1 VVRSANGEQAAST
14 WIDDGD
20 KGGDLTLPPA
30 SAGTWSLSAASPGTA
45 RASRVV
51 GSALLVTPRVLPKL
65 NAAIGAGRVAPGG
78 SVEVDA
84 DLVDGKGQG
93 LPGTVAAVVV
103 DLHGGGSTTGL
114 ERLDTRLALCRNL
127 RVEPE
132 RCDAFVDGDPALD
145 PLRRAQLGQVG
156 GAPLAPD
163 NDPAKNAEE
172 TLSRAFGDVLHS
184 LEGAIFEAATS
195 ADRLRDVRRKG
206 QNGWAWNPEL
216 MTLVT
221 AAMSKLPETPGGEP
235 LSLADLL
242 AVDPQVTFN
251 NVARRVTRLKL
262 FRILSTVRSFRK
274 ERSLDPDEPIFKNP
288 NALLRRLV
296 REGRFTEDLLLDPW
310 GGTIQFTASAGPP
323 IPFLTVVKGFELHA
337 PGPDGAVGTGDDVRD
352 PFERVLRSG
361 TPYAKAVSED
371 RLVDAKFDLEIG
383 DATVSNWE
391 ALFQELTGQAIGDS
405 FGAGGIGLS
414 GVGEGGGGRGSGI
427 GLGSIGTVGHGRGTS
442 SIADGVAFWSVPRR
456 TDAKGHLRIHIP
468 LGDIETTWRVALVGV
483 PDGARPA
490 TTTLDIPV
498 SLPLSARVDAGATWV
513 AGDRVSAA
521 ITLRNRSS
529 APIRA
534 TVDATPGG
542 VALLP
547 EGEPGASRKEE
558 VEVPAGGAR
567 VVILPLHAN
576 VPGEGSLAVTVKA
589 PGLPDDQLRHT
600 WEVIP
605 AGEPT
610 DLSRSQWVE
619 DSAELAVTL
628 DPTVMRVRGK
638 PRLVLERG
646 FDEALRAALESLDPD
661 RLRTTAALVD
671 AMEVAARIDR
681 WATLRGGDSS
691 PVALHA
697 AENARRALGRFA
709 VYRGLHPVDWATS
722 LRVSAWAPLGQ
733 TSVKTDD
740 PGTCPPAI
748 PSSLDEQLEGLD
760 AEPGATGGAALA
772 CWNAFVT
779 ETVESVLHSEDPVV
793 LARAVLALAERPH
806 RDLLTATLADRL
818 REKVAL
824 RASGGIALPPSSA
837 RDRADRATV
846 YAALLRASRL
856 GKPAAA
862 PPVRLAAWLAVQRGD
877 DGGYGSSLATR
888 SVVRAL
894 LASAIEVKGHLSA
907 TITENGHSKTVDV
920 APSTRLEIPLDPA
933 TTSVKIDVKADPCEG
948 EGGKPVPCSAIAG
961 LVARFERPVLR
972 FWSKP
977 PEQDES
983 PIHLDLGWPNDAHAG
998 MTGVLRV
1005 NLRQSLGR
1013 SPTID
1018 IRIPL
1023 PPAVTLAEAVSGV
1036 QQIQGVLRIRRK
1048 VDTSSLATPLEIPL
1062 RFGLAGY
1069 VTAPEARAEVAFEDV
1084 PRAVAPA
1091 RPFWIR

>member
-1 VVRSANGEQAAST
+1 MSDAN
-14 WIDDGD
+14 DD
-20 KGGDLTLPPA
+20 A
-30 SAGTWSLSAASPGTA
+30 QNY
-45 RASRVV
+45 
-51 GSALLVTPRVLPKL
+51 ALAV
-65 NAAIGAGRVAPGG
+65 I
-78 SVEVDA
+78 
-84 DLVDGKGQG
+84 
-93 LPGTVAAVVV
+93 AAVVALVIAGVLTLSISRSGPPKAPKAPAQAAAAPAAAAAPRVYFEV
-103 DLHGGGSTTGL
+103 DSDALPGDAAEL
-114 ERLDTRLALCRNL
+114 LA
-127 RVEPE
+127 RVAEEARAKPGAAVLISGFH
-132 RCDAFVDGDPALD
+132 DASG
-145 PLRRAQLGQVG
+145 
-156 GAPLAPD
+156 
-163 NDPAKNAEE
+163 DPAKNAEE

-221 AAMSKLPETPGGEP
+221 AAMSKPPETPGGEP

-262 FRILSTVRSFRK
+262 FRILAAVRAFRK

-405 FGAGGIGLS
+405 FGAGGLGLS

-442 SIADGVAFWSVPRR
+442 SIADGVAFWSIPRR

-513 AGDRVSAA
+513 AGDRVSAS

-547 EGEPGASRKEE
+547 EGKPGASRRDE

-619 DSAELAVTL
+619 DSAELAVAL
-628 DPTVMRVRGK
+628 DPLTRRPLGEITITAPRVCLAGSATGTPALLLRSGV
-638 PRLVLERG
+638 PDPGGETGNHLHIHPAVVAAG
-646 FDEALRAALESLDPD
+646 DFDEPVRAWQGIPQTYECTEHLDFEHEGGP
-661 RLRTTAALVD
+661 RAWIVPAFAHPAGTAAIMPGHGEAHRGLMRRYDHLAVLTAMIHDRTPGKVRPDGDLGLDGGRGGEHRSPLLCMCTIQMTIAAVRLDVD
-671 AMEVAARIDR
+671 GPSQPNFAAR
-681 WATLRGGDSS
+681 
-691 PVALHA
+691 P
-697 AENARRALGRFA
+697 
-709 VYRGLHPVDWATS
+709 
-722 LRVSAWAPLGQ
+722 
-733 TSVKTDD
+733 
-740 PGTCPPAI
+740 
-748 PSSLDEQLEGLD
+748 
-760 AEPGATGGAALA
+760 
-772 CWNAFVT
+772 
-779 ETVESVLHSEDPVV
+779 
-793 LARAVLALAERPH
+793 
-806 RDLLTATLADRL
+806 
-818 REKVAL
+818 
-824 RASGGIALPPSSA
+824 
-837 RDRADRATV
+837 
-846 YAALLRASRL
+846 
-856 GKPAAA
+856 
-862 PPVRLAAWLAVQRGD
+862 
-877 DGGYGSSLATR
+877 
-888 SVVRAL
+888 
-894 LASAIEVKGHLSA
+894 
-907 TITENGHSKTVDV
+907 
-920 APSTRLEIPLDPA
+920 
-933 TTSVKIDVKADPCEG
+933 G
-948 EGGKPVPCSAIAG
+948 EGC
-961 LVARFERPVLR
+961 
-972 FWSKP
+972 
-977 PEQDES
+977 
-983 PIHLDLGWPNDAHAG
+983 
-998 MTGVLRV
+998 
-1005 NLRQSLGR
+1005 
-1013 SPTID
+1013 
-1018 IRIPL
+1018 
-1023 PPAVTLAEAVSGV
+1023 
-1036 QQIQGVLRIRRK
+1036 
-1048 VDTSSLATPLEIPL
+1048 
-1062 RFGLAGY
+1062 
-1069 VTAPEARAEVAFEDV
+1069 
-1084 PRAVAPA
+1084 
-1091 RPFWIR
+1091 